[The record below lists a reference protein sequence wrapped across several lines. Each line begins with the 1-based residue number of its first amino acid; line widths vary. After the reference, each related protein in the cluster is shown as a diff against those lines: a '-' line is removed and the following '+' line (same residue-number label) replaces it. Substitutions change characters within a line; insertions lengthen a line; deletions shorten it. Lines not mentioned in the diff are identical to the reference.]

1 MRIRNEAKELKS
13 LCQAFYAVLPA
24 VRTDFEAIPDKG
36 TDQNYV
42 DNWLEKQLAE
52 TEKKRSM
59 AQKFLLS
66 IFTGSKGKAIK

>member
-24 VRTDFEAIPDKG
+24 VRTDFEAIPDEG
-36 TDQNYV
+36 TDQTYV

-52 TEKKRSM
+52 TEKKRSKEKLNNFSDLTFSCM
-59 AQKFLLS
+59 
-66 IFTGSKGKAIK
+66 TN

>member
-24 VRTDFEAIPDKG
+24 VRIDFEAIPDEG

-52 TEKKRSM
+52 TEKKRS
-59 AQKFLLS
+59 KEN
-66 IFTGSKGKAIK
+66 